1 MVLCWCCV
9 VHGVVLVVF
18 CCWCYVDGDVLMM
31 LCGWCCVDG
40 VFLLSSWSHADQP
53 CRVHRRPPRRR
64 ALATPETRANA
75 TPLPSKILVP
85 GFKRV
90 ALLSMAPSRNDN
102 MHTVSE
108 TLLLQIKIKYRARV
122 FNINIHQVYK
132 YKWFMVEVGLDGLPP
147 ARLVTLAWELDRLLS
162 YWTSKSN
169 QILPKLCKLL
179 GENAIFC
186 HRHIHDFNWAQS
198 SKYIRRTH

>member
-1 MVLCWCCV
+1 MLISPVACTGDPRAG
-9 VHGVVLVVF
+9 VH
-18 CCWCYVDGDVLMM
+18 W
-31 LCGWCCVDG
+31 
-40 VFLLSSWSHADQP
+40 
-53 CRVHRRPPRRR
+53 RPPKRVQMR
-64 ALATPETRANA
+64 
-75 TPLPSKILVP
+75 PLSPSKILVP

-162 YWTSKSN
+162 Y
-169 QILPKLCKLL
+169 
-179 GENAIFC
+179 
-186 HRHIHDFNWAQS
+186 
-198 SKYIRRTH
+198 